1 MEKNFV
7 IETEANIVID
17 ALNYVWLRGDVQVLI
32 GKVSE
37 SNMFISTQ
45 NMDLSIKLLRVVA
58 DLIELK
64 VVDSQR

>member
-17 ALNYVWLRGDVQVLI
+17 ALNYVWFRGDVQVLI

-45 NMDLSIKLLRVVA
+45 NMDLSPKLLRVIS

>member
-1 MEKNFV
+1 MEKNF
-7 IETEANIVID
+7 ILETEANIVID
-17 ALNYVWLRGDVQVLI
+17 ALNYVWFRGDVQVLI

-45 NMDLSIKLLRVVA
+45 NMDLSPKLLRVIA

>member
-7 IETEANIVID
+7 IETEANVVID
-17 ALNYVWLRGDVQVLI
+17 DLNYVWFRGDVQVLI

-45 NMDLSIKLLRVVA
+45 NMDLSTRLLRVIA

>member
-7 IETEANIVID
+7 IETEANVVID
-17 ALNYVWLRGDVQVLI
+17 ALNYVWFRGDVQVLI

-45 NMDLSIKLLRVVA
+45 NMDLSTRLLRVIA

>member
-1 MEKNFV
+1 MEKNLV

-17 ALNYVWLRGDVQVLI
+17 ALNYVWFRGDVQVLI

-45 NMDLSIKLLRVVA
+45 NMDLSIKLLRVIA